1 MRLKKLL
8 QGTAFAVLAT
18 AACLGTGKT
27 DALAQIS
34 ENSVKVDTDKQQMVV
49 TPEADDKEVIISVAK
64 KGKKKGNITFKM
76 SQWDVHDVNGAK
88 EVKIDL
94 SKLSNVKENFIAVK
108 TEDMANPFIVR
119 IPAAAKVNVI
129 TYNAEKNELDFK
141 AGAKKSYAKA
151 AESFQYRTPYGSWS
165 ESETLTDGKISGIF
179 KRYQYQGLGIYL
191 RTPATKANETLT
203 PNDGDYKNV
212 YDAQNINTKLQV
224 YDSGSFPGK
233 ITKLNIAKQAKGPS
247 VPVQYGAGTV
257 TIPKAVEYRVL
268 IKNSETKTYD
278 FKQFTVA
285 SETTEGEPANSETET
300 IKTADKFK
308 ATTNV
313 KVTDL
318 LGMPDGTPA
327 TSGAVGILEVRTASK
342 VNDSSPKKARCA
354 SNWTRVAIEVASPLT
369 DAELGDKEVI
379 ASASSIIATESAINN
394 NNKYGDAGVKFAKI
408 YKVDNDG
415 NKTSQVLVT
424 VAYGTFSNESKKGTI
439 RFTNI
444 GNDSYQIVV
453 SKDKVTSI
461 DDLDTKNVKTLSAK
475 GSSASKMLNLTNV
488 DDGYYIYIR
497 KAGNQSTKTWAGVY
511 RLFGVVDFPKTI
523 TTSTASPSSITVNY

>member
-27 DALAQIS
+27 DASAQVS
-34 ENSVKVDTDKQQMVV
+34 KDSVTVDTDKQQMIV
-49 TPEADDKEVIISVAK
+49 TPEADDKEVIINVAK

-94 SKLSNVKENFIAVK
+94 SKLNNVKENFIAVK

-141 AGAKKSYAKA
+141 AGTKKSDAKA

-165 ESETLTDGKISGIF
+165 KPETLTDGKISGIF
-179 KRYQYQGLGIYL
+179 KKYQYQGLGIYL
-191 RTPATKANETLT
+191 RTPATKAKETLT

-212 YDAQNINTKLQV
+212 YDAQNNTKLQV

-268 IKNSETKTYD
+268 IKNSETETYE
-278 FKQFTVA
+278 FKQFKVNG
-285 SETTEGEPANSETET
+285 ETKDGEPANSETET

-313 KVTDL
+313 KVADL
-318 LGMPDGTPA
+318 LSMSDGTPA
-327 TSGAVGILEVRTASK
+327 TSGAIGILEVRTASK
-342 VNDSSPKKARCA
+342 VNDSSPKKAKCA
-354 SNWTRVAIEVASPLT
+354 SNWTRVAIQVTSPFT
-369 DAELGDKEVI
+369 DDELGGDNVI
-379 ASASSIIATESAINN
+379 ASASCIVASVGAVDIQ
-394 NNKYGDAGVKFAKI
+394 YAKI
-408 YKVDNDG
+408 YKVGVDKDG
-415 NKTSQVLVT
+415 KKTFQTLVAAT
-424 VAYGTFSNESKKGTI
+424 YGSIDETTRNKGTV

-453 SKDKVTSI
+453 SKTKIDSDSI
-461 DDLDTKNVKTLSAK
+461 DQLDTKNVKTLAAR
-475 GSSASKMLNLTNV
+475 GSSASKMLNWTNIE
-488 DDGYYIYIR
+488 DGSYIYIR

-511 RLFGVVDFPKTI
+511 RLFGVVDF
-523 TTSTASPSSITVNY
+523 SI